1 VSYETIRRKRDGEAL
16 PPDEIREFF
25 EAFIDERV
33 SDYQMSAFLMAV
45 HFRGLAP
52 PELATLVDV
61 MIASGAVADLSAVPG
76 IKVDKHSTGGVGD
89 KVSLILA
96 PLVSSLGV
104 PVPMMSGRG
113 LGHTGGTVDKLESIP
128 GFRTDLTLAEY
139 RAQMERIG
147 CALIAQTR
155 EIAPLDRRLYALRDV
170 TATIESI
177 PLIASSIMSKK
188 LAEGIDA
195 LVLDVKQG
203 SGAFLP
209 EFERA
214 RALAETMIDIGRS
227 HGRDV
232 VALVTAMDRPL
243 GRAVGNALEVKEAFL
258 VLRGEGPADVREVTL
273 ALAAEMLVLGGAVPD
288 RAAAHRQ
295 AQAALVRGRALDKM
309 REIISAQ
316 GGDARVLD
324 DPDLLPRAPVCSD
337 VHATDGGVIARM
349 DVRAIGAAAV
359 ALGAGR
365 SRLDDEI
372 LPGVGFDIR
381 VRPGDPVDAGQ
392 AVATVFA
399 ADEEAAAHASEAL
412 LTAIRIGA
420 EAEPLLPLVSHRI
433 TADGIETLQT

>member
-399 ADEEAAAHASEAL
+399 TDEEAAAHASEAL

>member
-1 VSYETIRRKRDGEAL
+1 MSYETIRRKRDGEAL